1 MLIWLCIV
9 YHLKLAVYEMAK
21 PKTGAELGSSA
32 GWVSSG
38 WDLLCRILNLEGLE
52 NLSMEGILTFFLEDF
67 VWASVTE

>member
-1 MLIWLCIV
+1 
-9 YHLKLAVYEMAK
+9 MAK